1 MEKFIKKVAHDAGAF
16 LMKNIDS
23 DYHVAI
29 KGGLAQHDLVTDI
42 DKKCEDLIVKSIA
55 KEFPE
60 HGIIAEENTRV
71 NPHAHYTWV
80 IDPLDGTTNYVHKN
94 PLFSISIAL
103 MKDARAI
110 LGLIY
115 NPYYDEM
122 FFAQKDTGAFLNE
135 KKISVS
141 KVKLLEESVLVTGFA
156 CRRDHK
162 KTPNIHVFDDLLTIV
177 QGLRRLG
184 SAALDLA
191 YVSCGRCDG
200 FWEFNLNAW
209 DIAAGALIVEEAG
222 GRVTS
227 FDSDDAFI
235 TKRQIL
241 ATNGKIHT
249 ELLDQI
255 NKYKNNFPKF

>member
-1 MEKFIKKVAHDAGAF
+1 MEKFIKHVAFDAGKI
-16 LMKNIDS
+16 LMQHIDEP
-23 DYHVAI
+23 YHITI
-29 KGGLAQHDLVTDI
+29 KPGLRQHDLVTDI
-42 DKKCEDLIVKSIA
+42 DNRCEDFIVECLM

-60 HGIIAEENTRV
+60 HGILAEEHTKHNLD
-71 NPHAHYTWV
+71 ADYQW
-80 IDPLDGTTNYVHKN
+80 ILDPLDGTTNYIHKN
-94 PLFSISIAL
+94 PLFAISIAL
-103 MKDARAI
+103 MKNSKPI
-110 LGLIY
+110 LGLVY
-115 NPYYDEM
+115 NPYYNEM
-122 FFAQKDTGAFLNE
+122 FFAETDNGAFLND

-141 KVKLLEESVLVTGFA
+141 KVPTLEESVLVTGFA
-156 CRRDHK
+156 CRRQF
-162 KTPNIHVFDDLLTIV
+162 PGSANIHIFSDLLDIV

-191 YVSCGRCDG
+191 YIASGRCDG

-209 DIAAGALIVEEAG
+209 DVAAGALIVEEAG
-222 GRVTS
+222 GHVTS
-227 FDSDDAFI
+227 FDSDDAYI